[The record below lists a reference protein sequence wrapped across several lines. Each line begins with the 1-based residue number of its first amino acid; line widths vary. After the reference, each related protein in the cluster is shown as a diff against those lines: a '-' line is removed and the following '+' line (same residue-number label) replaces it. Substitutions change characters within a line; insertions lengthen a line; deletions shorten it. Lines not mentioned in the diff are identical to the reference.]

1 MSTGKPREQMTWREL
16 PTDRRRKL
24 AVLVGR
30 LAARCLHSTA
40 EAKEADHDAPALASS
55 GEAGE
60 GPQPPS

>member
-30 LAARCLHSTA
+30 LAARCLQLAVET
-40 EAKEADHDAPALASS
+40 KEADHDAPLLTSS
-55 GEAGE
+55 GHGRE
-60 GPQPPS
+60 GPQPPP